1 MTAKWILGLI
11 AAGALLDGTRLL
23 AQSDPAAPPPFIS
36 IRPSRSPEERARLAA
51 QEGERRAALR
61 RDLAAWLRLHEP
73 ALQPLRRTLDEAL
86 RSLRISWGPYSRNL
100 GYNVKLEIGRLRGG
114 LLPPLPDP
122 ALQAAW
128 ESALAEIEEGAD
140 LCLARRPTGAQ
151 TRLEAGWRKL
161 EQALAGAEEILGPHR
176 LFEPAPCGP
185 GCAGVTRPGRRTTAA
200 PARPEKPGRPPLK
213 VPSYPRLRR
222 RP

>member
-1 MTAKWILGLI
+1 MTTKWILGLL
-11 AAGALLDGTRLL
+11 AAGALLDGAHLF
-23 AQSDPAAPPPFIS
+23 AQSDPPTPPPSIF

-51 QEGERRAALR
+51 QEEVRRAALR
-61 RDLAAWLRLHEP
+61 RDLDTWIRLHGP
-73 ALQPLRRTLDEAL
+73 ALQPLRRTLDETL

-100 GYNVKLEIGRLRGG
+100 GYNVRLETGRIRAR

-151 TRLEAGWRKL
+151 TRLAAGWRKL
-161 EQALAGAEEILGPHR
+161 EQALAGSEEILRPHR
-176 LFEPAPCGP
+176 LFEPTPCGP
-185 GCAGVTRPGRRTTAA
+185 GCAGVTRPGRRTAA
-200 PARPEKPGRPPLK
+200 TPSRPQKPERPPLK
-213 VPSYPRLRR
+213 VPGYPRLRR